1 MGALSLESSSGTC
14 KLLLMEGGDA
24 SELMMIYESADKKAV
39 KCAYFERTF
48 HEVVGTVISW

>member
-1 MGALSLESSSGTC
+1 MKAPQVP

-39 KCAYFERTF
+39 KCTYFERTF
-48 HEVVGTVISW
+48 HEGTVISW

>member
-1 MGALSLESSSGTC
+1 MKAPQVP

-39 KCAYFERTF
+39 KCTYFERTF
-48 HEVVGTVISW
+48 HEAVGTVISWCN